1 MAASGARI
9 ADNNR
14 YLEARQ
20 QQRRGELADM
30 LTQGASQAARIEG
43 LNSRMSAMLASR
55 AQPQQSVAG
64 VRDYARKA
72 FQFVAPIAAVA
83 ATAALGHKYGTP
95 AYDNYQT
102 RQNAAAHRREYMWR
116 QL

>member
-1 MAASGARI
+1 MQA
-9 ADNNR
+9 
-14 YLEARQ
+14 YL
-20 QQRRGELADM
+20 D
-30 LTQGASQAARIEG
+30 SQPPG
-43 LNSRMSAMLASR
+43 
-55 AQPQQSVAG
+55 VAG
-64 VRDYARKA
+64 VRDYTRKA

>member
-1 MAASGARI
+1 MQA
-9 ADNNR
+9 
-14 YLEARQ
+14 YL
-20 QQRRGELADM
+20 D
-30 LTQGASQAARIEG
+30 
-43 LNSRMSAMLASR
+43 
-55 AQPQQSVAG
+55 AQPQAVAG
-64 VRDYARKA
+64 VRDSARKA

-102 RQNAAAHRREYMWR
+102 RQNAAAARRDWMYR